1 MTATTIPPALEH
13 EPPAEVVRWAAR
25 AFGLEH
31 LVVTA
36 SFEDAVLV
44 HVAATAAPGIEIILL
59 DTQYLFAE
67 TQWLVDQL
75 TERLDITVRVVR
87 PLPAVRPDNLW
98 QTDVEACCAARK
110 VEPLSRALAGKQ
122 AWITGV
128 RRADG
133 PTRADAPIAA
143 YDTGRGLVKINP
155 LATMERR
162 RHGVVRAAARPATA
176 HPLSRQGVRQ
186 HRLLAVHPAGGARR
200 GQARRPLERQR
211 QDRVRAARMTTELIS
226 AAHLDA
232 LTDEAITII
241 REVATECENP
251 VLLFSGGKDSRPFCC
266 IWRCWPSRPAPAA
279 VPGHARRHRPQLPR
293 GDRVPRCTLVR
304 TTGTSASSSPACRR
318 ASTTAAW
325 SKTPVRDPVATACSR

>member
-44 HVAATAAPGIEIILL
+44 HVAATAAPGIEVTLL

-155 LATMERR
+155 LATMSDEDMELYLRL
-162 RHGVVRAAARPATA
+162 HDLPA
-176 HPLSRQGVRQ
+176 HPLADKGYASIGCWPCTRPVAPGEDKR
-186 HRLLAVHPAGGARR
+186 AGRWSGNAK
-200 GQARRPLERQR
+200 
-211 QDRVRAARMTTELIS
+211 
-226 AAHLDA
+226 
-232 LTDEAITII
+232 
-241 REVATECENP
+241 TECGLH
-251 VLLFSGGKDSRPFCC
+251 V
-266 IWRCWPSRPAPAA
+266 
-279 VPGHARRHRPQLPR
+279 
-293 GDRVPRCTLVR
+293 
-304 TTGTSASSSPACRR
+304 
-318 ASTTAAW
+318 
-325 SKTPVRDPVATACSR
+325 